1 MTRLTRRFKFAAP
14 LVAAAALAL
23 VATQAAF
30 ADPRDFTFENNSG
43 STIYHLYVSPSNSAY
58 WGSDVLGRD
67 TLGPGEAE
75 RIRFNPNVGDTCFY
89 DILVVTA
96 DGRQTQ
102 KAHENLCAINVE
114 HYTEHGGGT
123 RA

>member
-1 MTRLTRRFKFAAP
+1 VTRRLKFAAP
-14 LVAAAALAL
+14 LFAAAALAI

-67 TLGPGEAE
+67 VLGPGERE
-75 RIRFNPNVGDTCFY
+75 LIRFNPNVGDSCYY

-96 DGRQTQ
+96 DGRQTE
-102 KAHENLCAINVE
+102 KHGENLCAVSVE
-114 HYTEHGGGT
+114 HYTENGGGRT
-123 RA
+123 A